1 MKLTYADALLHLPVD
16 AMLQS
21 YLTQQGMVFAP
32 DFDWADD
39 PGTRERL
46 ITEIQTCPDTAVR
59 DKVVAGLNMGMQLA
73 HPAGKQAMF
82 QAVANDSAALVNL
95 IACKGD
101 EHRSFWLFINHPALF
116 EHAAAMEFM
125 DSHAQQAQQHDLGVK
140 AKVRRDA
147 PAMATFIEAIKAFY
161 QKTFGCGDACVAHLL
176 DRPKGTQLLSVHV
189 KDLPVT
195 LLEFEGNLLH
205 HRVGSPNIHLT
216 LEYLDTTGV
225 IRTLIGGGTKFHEML
240 VKEFAQHLLGVDV
253 SVQRIKPPTLDLATL
268 KLGFQVPKAAADGF
282 VALQVKSITL
292 MNKDNNLKVVFTAMA
307 SSDHTCVTELIAQ
320 EFKTDNPLARQW
332 LVTAATINLYY
343 APPVGKQRSPVVSVE
358 VTRRGR
364 LNLHKFDE
372 KLRAQLEGYLVQVG
386 ILQEKQTLSAQ
397 ADATLERPDL
407 MDEREIEQNQ

>member
-59 DKVVAGLNMGMQLA
+59 DTVVAGLNTGMQLA

-161 QKTFGCGDACVAHLL
+161 Q
-176 DRPKGTQLLSVHV
+176 
-189 KDLPVT
+189 
-195 LLEFEGNLLH
+195 
-205 HRVGSPNIHLT
+205 
-216 LEYLDTTGV
+216 
-225 IRTLIGGGTKFHEML
+225 
-240 VKEFAQHLLGVDV
+240 
-253 SVQRIKPPTLDLATL
+253 
-268 KLGFQVPKAAADGF
+268 
-282 VALQVKSITL
+282 
-292 MNKDNNLKVVFTAMA
+292 
-307 SSDHTCVTELIAQ
+307 
-320 EFKTDNPLARQW
+320 
-332 LVTAATINLYY
+332 
-343 APPVGKQRSPVVSVE
+343 
-358 VTRRGR
+358 
-364 LNLHKFDE
+364 
-372 KLRAQLEGYLVQVG
+372 
-386 ILQEKQTLSAQ
+386 
-397 ADATLERPDL
+397 
-407 MDEREIEQNQ
+407 